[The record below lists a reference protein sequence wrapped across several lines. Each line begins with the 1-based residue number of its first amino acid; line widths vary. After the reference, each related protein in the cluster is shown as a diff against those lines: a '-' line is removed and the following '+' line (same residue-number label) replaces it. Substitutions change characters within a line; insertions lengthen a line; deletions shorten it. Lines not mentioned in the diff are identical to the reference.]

1 MGLLHQPSMS
11 DSAPFRERL
20 PPLPDVPD
28 AQRGRGD
35 VYVRY
40 EDVTQ
45 DGRLVSRAASY
56 AIGAAVWR
64 DVLERH
70 PLTPVL
76 VGQGILPILAR
87 LVVVVGGGPIGV
99 RARVRA
105 EGAFEIVEAIDE
117 AGKSRFRADMWADL
131 RAPRGRTFGSA
142 PGDGEEIAIGAMWG
156 EHVMT
161 RPFAPPSERTVDR
174 VPEGFGTPRRV
185 AYVPPLRAI
194 ELPDGARW
202 LDDAWV
208 EDPTPLV
215 LGLGHTDSNQHVN
228 SLVYPQQLEEAA
240 LRLCHRKGLPT
251 DRFVSRFEMAYR
263 KPSFAGDVLRLRVR
277 AYARSLGGVELV
289 GVMGVFATEAEH
301 RGELGKAR
309 VFGSVE
315 LSP

>member
-1 MGLLHQPSMS
+1 MS
-11 DSAPFRERL
+11 DSALLRERL
-20 PPLPDVPD
+20 PAFPDVPD

-45 DGRLVSRAASY
+45 DGRLAARAASH

-99 RARVRA
+99 RARLRA
-105 EGAFEIVEAIDE
+105 EGGFEIVEAVDE
-117 AGKSRFRADMWADL
+117 AGKSRFRADMWAEL
-131 RAPRGRTFGSA
+131 RAPRGRTFGSV
-142 PGDGEEIAIGAMWG
+142 PGEGEEIAIGAVWG

-185 AYVPPLRAI
+185 AYVAPPRTV
-194 ELPDGARW
+194 ELPEGARW
-202 LDDAWV
+202 LEDAWV
-208 EDPTPLV
+208 EDATPIV
-215 LGLGHTDSNQHVN
+215 FGLGHTDSNQHVN
-228 SLVYPQQLEEAA
+228 SLVYPQELEAAA
-240 LRLCHRKGLPT
+240 LRRLVARGLPC
-251 DRFVSRFEMAYR
+251 DRFATRFEMAYR
-263 KPSFAGDVLRLRVR
+263 KPSFAGDRLVLSMRLYERTLSPARVVH
-277 AYARSLGGVELV
+277 GVA
-289 GVMGVFATEAEH
+289 GVFATTEEH
-301 RGELGKAR
+301 ARGLERAR
-309 VFGSVE
+309 VFGTLE
-315 LSP
+315 LEP